1 MPSVKDLG
9 KRLKSVTSTSK
20 ITKAMKMVAAS
31 KLRHAESA
39 MVKARPF
46 SGAVRE
52 LMAPYITPTPE
63 DKAEQSVLLAISS
76 DKGMCG
82 GVNSRIVKEVK
93 LSLAAGEEAGTKIE
107 TLLVGGKARDGLVR
121 THAKALTACYDDC
134 YKGPV
139 TFSLASFLAEQML
152 ATPASEYTI
161 LFNKFHSVISF
172 EVDKV
177 AFKGPEAL
185 GESGALD
192 EYEFEGDK
200 SEILANLYQFN
211 IACSL
216 YGCLLENVTS
226 EQASRMT
233 AMDSAS
239 NNAKDMI
246 NKLQLQYNRLRQAK
260 ITTELTEI
268 VAGAESV

>member
-31 KLRHAESA
+31 KLRHAETA
-39 MVKARPF
+39 MLKARPF
-46 SGAVRE
+46 AASVSNLMMEHISVAEEDVLEKPTMIAV
-52 LMAPYITPTPE
+52 
-63 DKAEQSVLLAISS
+63 SS
-76 DKGMCG
+76 DKGLCG
-82 GVNSRIVKEVK
+82 GINSKVVKQIK
-93 LSLAAGEEAGTKIE
+93 IMLDAPDAPAAE
-107 TLLVGGKARDGLVR
+107 LLIVGGKARDGLSR
-121 THAKALTACYDDC
+121 THGKSISAVYDEA

-152 ATPASEYTI
+152 VAPADSYTI
-161 LFNKFHSVISF
+161 IFNKFTSVISQ
-172 EVDKV
+172 EVSTMT
-177 AFKGPEAL
+177 FKGPEAL
-185 GESGALD
+185 GGSGVMD

-200 SEILANLYQFN
+200 EVVLADLYQFN
-211 IACSL
+211 LACSL

-239 NNAKDMI
+239 NNATDMI
-246 NKLQLQYNRLRQAK
+246 AKLQLQYNRLRQAK

-268 VAGAESV
+268 VAGAESVS